1 MAGKKVRLYQ
11 YYRQFLLP
19 AQVFVFD
26 GSVTT
31 IAHSA
36 HSPNS
41 VRRGTFVIPSTTEH
55 LSYMWNQQ
63 NRFNV
68 HAESATPNLSDIE
81 EPADHVDARHGDHAH
96 PSAKTTSQPL

>member
-11 YYRQFLLP
+11 YSRQFL
-19 AQVFVFD
+19 QVFVFD

-55 LSYMWNQQ
+55 LSYMWNQK

-68 HAESATPNLSDIE
+68 HAETATPDIE
-81 EPADHVDARHGDHAH
+81 ETADHVDARHGDPRHAH
-96 PSAKTTSQPL
+96 PSARTSSQPL